1 MLDNNIRGSLDQII
15 DQMVG
20 SLPTTLSWLR
30 EGGLKATLHIDNEK
44 DYALGYVHGV
54 IIASFLSTFFSC
66 HSFYVL
72 FLSTFFMQNKRQPEA
87 EETIEVDTIIYKR
100 TAELMDSIKFQ

>member
-54 IIASFLSTFFSC
+54 IKAS
-66 HSFYVL
+66 

-87 EETIEVDTIIYKR
+87 EETIEADTIIYKR